1 MAKIESISLSKNT
14 NTLISNGRNEVIA
27 DQNISEGGLDEGLCP
42 TELLAG
48 ALAACASM
56 SIRFYAKRKN
66 IQLEQVDIAVE
77 LVRDNALN
85 TSKIIKKITF
95 HGNLSDDDKQRMLK
109 IADMCFVQKI
119 LSNPITFETELK

>member
-1 MAKIESISLSKNT
+1 MAKINSTSAIDAS
-14 NTLISNGRNEVIA
+14 NTLITNGRNDVIA

-66 IQLEQVDIAVE
+66 IQLEQVDIDVE

-85 TSKIIKKITF
+85 TSKIIKTITF

>member
-1 MAKIESISLSKNT
+1 MAKIESSSSSKSS

-56 SIRFYAKRKN
+56 SIRVYAKRKN
-66 IQLEQVDIAVE
+66 IQLENIE
-77 LVRDNALN
+77 IGVRIERNNTLN
-85 TSKIIKKITF
+85 TSKIIKIITF
-95 HGNLSDDDKQRMLK
+95 HGKLSDDDKQRMLK

-119 LSNPITFETELK
+119 LSNPITVETELN

>member
-1 MAKIESISLSKNT
+1 MAKITSNSFTNKSNT
-14 NTLISNGRNEVIA
+14 IISNGRNEVIA

-56 SIRFYAKRKN
+56 SIRVYAKRKN
-66 IQLEQVDIAVE
+66 IQLEHIDIAVE
-77 LVRDNALN
+77 IMRDNAFN
-85 TSKIIKKITF
+85 TSKILKTITF
-95 HGNLSDDDKQRMLK
+95 HGNLNDDDKHRMLK

-119 LSNPITFETELK
+119 LSNPITFETQLK